1 MTPLSILII
10 GAGKLGRETGQRL
23 TDAGHKLTFVE
34 KEHESAAKAKEI
46 FGDRVFFGDGCDPK
60 VLERAGVSNIQVI
73 IAATGDDEDNLI
85 IAELAHHI
93 FNIPCVLT
101 RVNRPEN
108 QWLFTAHRGVDT
120 AFCPVA
126 TTADFIKAEIDKH
139 AKEIQG

>member
-46 FGDRVFFGDGCDPK
+46 FGDHVFFGDGCDPK

-101 RVNRPEN
+101 ASTGRKISGSSPLTAASIP
-108 QWLFTAHRGVDT
+108 LFARW
-120 AFCPVA
+120 PPPP
-126 TTADFIKAEIDKH
+126 I
-139 AKEIQG
+139 

>member
-34 KEHESAAKAKEI
+34 KEHESAAKANEI

-126 TTADFIKAEIDKH
+126 MSADFIKAEIDKH

>member
-1 MTPLSILII
+1 
-10 GAGKLGRETGQRL
+10 
-23 TDAGHKLTFVE
+23 
-34 KEHESAAKAKEI
+34 
-46 FGDRVFFGDGCDPK
+46 

-126 TTADFIKAEIDKH
+126 MSADFIKAEIDKH